1 MTIVKIRLDFV
12 TNSSSSSFLV
22 ALKGEFTQKQKN
34 AIADYIIEKILG
46 EKILEPGA
54 TEEKIQEVSDDY
66 YKVEENIDEIKQAL
80 SEGKSIYTGD
90 VVYEPDVNQYSD
102 ILEEVWSILEGSD
115 NFEVI
120 DDDLSI

>member
-1 MTIVKIRLDFV
+1 MKIRLDFV

-22 ALKGEFTQKQKN
+22 ALKGEFTKKQKD

-54 TEEKIQEVSDDY
+54 TEKDIQEASDEN

>member
-1 MTIVKIRLDFV
+1 MKIMKIRTDFV

-22 ALKGEFTQKQKN
+22 ALKGEFTKKQKD

-102 ILEEVWSILEGSD
+102 ILEEIWSILEGSD

>member
-1 MTIVKIRLDFV
+1 MKIRLDFV

-22 ALKGEFTQKQKN
+22 ALKGEFTKKQKN

-46 EKILEPGA
+46 DKILEPGA
-54 TEEKIQEVSDDY
+54 TETEIQAASDEY
-66 YKVEENIDEIKQAL
+66 YKVEDNIEEIKQAL

-90 VVYEPDVNQYSD
+90 VIYEPDVNQYSD
-102 ILEEVWSILEGSD
+102 ILEEVWSILEDSD

>member
-1 MTIVKIRLDFV
+1 MKIRLDFV

-22 ALKGEFTQKQKN
+22 ALKGEFTKKQKN

-54 TEEKIQEVSDDY
+54 TEKEIQEASDEY
-66 YKVEENIDEIKQAL
+66 YKVEENIDDIKQAL

-102 ILEEVWSILEGSD
+102 ILEEIWSILEDSD

>member
-1 MTIVKIRLDFV
+1 MKIVKIRLDFV

-22 ALKGEFTQKQKN
+22 ALKGEFTKKQKN

-46 EKILEPGA
+46 DKILEPGA
-54 TEEKIQEVSDDY
+54 TEKEIQAASDEY
-66 YKVEENIDEIKQAL
+66 YKVEDNIDEIKQAL

-102 ILEEVWSILEGSD
+102 ILEEIWSILEDSD

>member
-1 MTIVKIRLDFV
+1 MKIRLDFV

-22 ALKGEFTQKQKN
+22 ALKGEFTKKQKN

-54 TEEKIQEVSDDY
+54 TDKEIQEASDEY

-102 ILEEVWSILEGSD
+102 ILEEVWSILEDSD

>member
-1 MTIVKIRLDFV
+1 MKIRLDFV

-22 ALKGEFTQKQKN
+22 ALKGEFTKKQKN

-46 EKILEPGA
+46 DKILEPGA
-54 TEEKIQEVSDDY
+54 TEKEIQAASDEY
-66 YKVEENIDEIKQAL
+66 YKVEDNIDEIKQAL

-102 ILEEVWSILEGSD
+102 ILEEIWSILEDND

>member
-1 MTIVKIRLDFV
+1 MKIRLDFV

-22 ALKGEFTQKQKN
+22 ALKGEFTKKQKN

-46 EKILEPGA
+46 DKILEPGA
-54 TEEKIQEVSDDY
+54 TEKEIQAASDEY
-66 YKVEENIDEIKQAL
+66 YKVEDNIDEIKQAL

-102 ILEEVWSILEGSD
+102 ILEEIWSILEDSD